1 MRIAHS
7 ACYPAAAV
15 PDARCGARANVLPT
29 GDFEHTFTPQVVKW
43 KVQRA
48 VHFLAA
54 RTAPSHTS
62 RRTHPV
68 APALPRAVARV
79 GPCAQVGVRGAACPC
94 SYPAG
99 RSALSGARAD
109 VGVPTWARPAPA
121 SGRRRP
127 ADSEFRCVGPFQT
140 ERRDRYWLDPVAA
153 GKAARGQRAREGSGP
168 TDNLLRTPGATWGRC
183 ARRSGPY
190 LVRSAWSAKCPA
202 RTPLACGFPLLEGC
216 MEKLPAAEAATA
228 VRMARSTRM
237 PTAAPAPA

>member
-29 GDFEHTFTPQVVKW
+29 GDFEHAFTPQVVKW

-54 RTAPSHTS
+54 RTAPSHAS

-153 GKAARGQRAREGSGP
+153 GKAARGQRAREGSAPDRQSTPDAGRDVGAMRP
-168 TDNLLRTPGATWGRC
+168 ALRTLSGPERVECKVPGAHA
-183 ARRSGPY
+183 AR
-190 LVRSAWSAKCPA
+190 LWV
-202 RTPLACGFPLLEGC
+202 
-216 MEKLPAAEAATA
+216 PAA
-228 VRMARSTRM
+228 
-237 PTAAPAPA
+237 